1 VPDRLARLSAEVRA
15 AAGGRRRLAPRGAGR
30 WWTGRT
36 EGATVLECAADA
48 GQLRVEA
55 GDLVAT
61 AGAGCRLGDLDR
73 RLRDERVWLALDPPG
88 PADRTLGG
96 ALASGGAGPLA
107 ALFGPPR
114 DQTLGLSVIGGNGT
128 LARTGGRVVKNVA
141 GFDLAKA
148 LVGAHGG
155 FGILVEAHLRL
166 RAVPE
171 ADATRAWTGALP
183 DVTEAAARVL
193 GAGALPGAFEVLSP
207 ELAAAVVGGGAES
220 WTLLVRAL
228 GTAAGVR
235 EELEAAGAAV
245 SGTRVDVLPPPGDPW
260 RRWPEAVGALP
271 VILRIGAEPSA
282 WQHAVSFAARHL
294 GAAAVG
300 GAGRVSVTV
309 PRGTVRVALAAAEPG
324 ALVRLRLE
332 CATRG
337 WPLTLERADP
347 ALLSAVGVWGALTP
361 TAERLTR
368 ALRATFDPHGVF
380 AVPLLAA

>member
-1 VPDRLARLSAEVRA
+1 VPDRLERLSAEVRA
-15 AAGGRRRLAPRGAGR
+15 AADGRRRLAPRGAGR
-30 WWTGRT
+30 WWTGRP

-73 RLRDERVWLALDPPG
+73 RLRDLRVWLALDPPG

-114 DQTLGLSVIGGNGT
+114 DQILGLTIIGGNGT

-148 LVGAHGG
+148 FIGAHGG

-183 DVTEAAARVL
+183 DVTEAAARVF
-193 GAGALPGAFEVLSP
+193 GAGALPGACEVLSP
-207 ELAAAVVGGGAES
+207 GLAAAVVEGGVES

-235 EELEAAGAAV
+235 EELDAAGEAV
-245 SGTRVDVLPPPGDPW
+245 SGTRVEVLPSPGDPW
-260 RRWPEAVGALP
+260 RRWPEAIGALP

-282 WQHAVSFAARHL
+282 WQHAISFATRHL
-294 GAAAVG
+294 GTPAQ
-300 GAGRVSVTV
+300 VSVTV

-332 CATRG
+332 CAARG

-368 ALRATFDPHGVF
+368 TLRATFDPHGVF